1 MASYIITISCILI
14 HRLRGSRLPP
24 TRFSLG
30 KHGVWVNIFALIYLT
45 PVFIFSFFPV
55 SPNPTPSSMNWA
67 CAMVG
72 GVALLATVYYVIWGR
87 KTYTPPNEVVE
98 DYIKR
103 NEDQDMPTS
112 SEKEV
117 SGGVAEE
124 SVD

>member
-1 MASYIITISCILI
+1 
-14 HRLRGSRLPP
+14 
-24 TRFSLG
+24 
-30 KHGVWVNIFALIYLT
+30 
-45 PVFIFSFFPV
+45 
-55 SPNPTPSSMNWA
+55 MNWA

-103 NEDQDMPTS
+103 NEEQDMPTS
-112 SEKEV
+112 SGKEM